1 MPYTE
6 VERLANLYRTQE
18 DYLAAQNLTYEA
30 LISAAGIITTQKQV
44 NDDAPAYYRGI
55 SQGEY
60 ETART
65 RLMTALASLSS
76 QLNKAER
83 LDRQYRELLGSK
95 GKDEQR

>member
-1 MPYTE
+1 MT
-6 VERLANLYRTQE
+6 
-18 DYLAAQNLTYEA
+18 
-30 LISAAGIITTQKQV
+30 
-44 NDDAPAYYRGI
+44 DDAAAYYRGI

-83 LDRQYRELLGSK
+83 LDRQYGELLGDKSK
-95 GKDEQR
+95 PGATALR